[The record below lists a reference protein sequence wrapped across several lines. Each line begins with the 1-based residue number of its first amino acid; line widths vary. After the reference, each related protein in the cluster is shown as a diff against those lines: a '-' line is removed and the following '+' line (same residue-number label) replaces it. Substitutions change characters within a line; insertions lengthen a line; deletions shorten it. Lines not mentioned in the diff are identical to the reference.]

1 MEDMTRLELLTV
13 LLSLKALLEE
23 NKTDKALDLINELI
37 KEAKRKSS
45 DD

>member
-1 MEDMTRLELLTV
+1 MEDVTRLELLTV

-23 NKTDKALDLINELI
+23 NKTDKALDLIAELI